1 MQIVFRVINWMR
13 LFYVCVVH
21 CMDTLGVG
29 AAVIVTLI
37 LLLFTVFNVDFVKF
51 HVKATKACWI
61 KIRDE
66 KIVKLS

>member
-1 MQIVFRVINWMR
+1 
-13 LFYVCVVH
+13 
-21 CMDTLGVG
+21 MDTLGVG